1 MSFYHRDTIVY
12 KLQSVIGFGQPTLF
26 PHGVHFLSEPSSFCF
41 AGQDLYYFKTISV
54 VLENLHCVSLT
65 LFKVIELF

>member
-26 PHGVHFLSEPSSFCF
+26 PYGVHFLSEPSSFCF
-41 AGQDLYYFKTISV
+41 AGQDL
-54 VLENLHCVSLT
+54 
-65 LFKVIELF
+65 